1 MAEDFSSDSF
11 GSDSSNS
18 EPAEP
23 QREAVRILII
33 SSYAGIRE
41 TINSLYQK
49 DFAEVDDWAPVQP
62 AVNYP
67 GELVTILVRY
77 RNRQEGDRASGR

>member
-1 MAEDFSSDSF
+1 MAEEFRADSF
-11 GSDSSNS
+11 GSDSSNCEPS
-18 EPAEP
+18 EPE
-23 QREAVRILII
+23 REAVRILII
-33 SSYAGIRE
+33 SSNAGIRE

-49 DFAEVDDWAPVQP
+49 DFALVDEWTPVQP

-77 RNRQEGDRASGR
+77 RNRQEGDSLQG

>member
-1 MAEDFSSDSF
+1 MADDFRSDSF
-11 GSDSSNS
+11 GSDNS
-18 EPAEP
+18 DSQPAEP

-33 SSYAGIRE
+33 SSYAGIQE
-41 TINSLYQK
+41 TVLSLYQK
-49 DFAEVDDWAPVQP
+49 EFAEVDDWAPVQP

-77 RNRQEGDRASGR
+77 RIRQEGDSLQG

>member
-1 MAEDFSSDSF
+1 MAFRSDSF
-11 GSDSSNS
+11 GSDSSNPES
-18 EPAEP
+18 PEP

-41 TINSLYQK
+41 TVLSLYQK
-49 DFAEVDDWAPVQP
+49 EFAEVDDWADVQP
-62 AVNYP
+62 AANYP

-77 RNRQEGDRASGR
+77 RNRQEGDRSSGR